1 MVNASS
7 SRNRRVQ
14 CRLKLNVRSC
24 VIRQTRS
31 SSALVIDI
39 CFCFVHVRT
48 PLNYCTAASCCSS
61 ARIPMRLQRSDLAAV
76 DSPSMYDHMYDMLRC
91 IRSLFLIELTT
102 LSRINTLQ
110 QPSFSIRP
118 AKQMTIHPNFNTKC
132 SESEAKAS
140 LSLVR
145 TNFLC
150 IFLYKALRSAGG
162 NRRPQRS
169 LREKK

>member
-1 MVNASS
+1 MVETQRWKLRDTSDTLIERACYRYLFLLCTCSNASE
-7 SRNRRVQ
+7 
-14 CRLKLNVRSC
+14 LL
-24 VIRQTRS
+24 
-31 SSALVIDI
+31 
-39 CFCFVHVRT
+39 
-48 PLNYCTAASCCSS
+48 YCSCCSS
-61 ARIPMRLQRSDLAAV
+61 ARIPMRLQGSDLAAV

-102 LSRINTLQ
+102 LGRINTLQ